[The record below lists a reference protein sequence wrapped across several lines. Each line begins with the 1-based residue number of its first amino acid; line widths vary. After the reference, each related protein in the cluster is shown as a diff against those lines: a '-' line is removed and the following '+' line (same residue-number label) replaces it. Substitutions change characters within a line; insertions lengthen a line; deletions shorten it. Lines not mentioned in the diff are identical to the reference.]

1 MGRAMGILLFFVL
14 GWALFFGSHFYS
26 AFRTRGAGDIR
37 KKATGPYMAVYSLVS
52 IAGLAMLIYGYGVL
66 RNAIP
71 VWDPPAWTR
80 HVAMTLMLPAMILLV
95 AAYAPAGHI
104 RKAVK
109 HPMLAA
115 VKAWAVAH
123 LAANG
128 DLFSI
133 ILFGSFLVFGVVDRI
148 AVKKRGDNGP
158 AGAPSV
164 AGDAIAVVVGIAVFG
179 VLLAWGHTWITGVPL
194 LSPG

>member
-1 MGRAMGILLFFVL
+1 MGSLFFFAA
-14 GWALFFGSHFYS
+14 GWALFFGSHFWS
-26 AFRTRGAGDIR
+26 AVRPRGDGDIR
-37 KKATGPYMAVYSLVS
+37 KKAPGPYMAVYSLVS
-52 IAGLAMLIYGYGVL
+52 IAGLAMLIYGYGFL
-66 RNAIP
+66 RNTIP

-95 AAYAPAGHI
+95 AAYAPAGRI

-133 ILFGSFLVFGVVDRI
+133 ILFGSFLVFGIVDRI
-148 AVKKRGDNGP
+148 AVKKRGDNG
-158 AGAPSV
+158 ASGAPS
-164 AGDAIAVVVGIAVFG
+164 AMGDVIAVVGGAAAFAG
-179 VLLAWGHTWITGVPL
+179 LLFWGHAVIAGVPL
-194 LSPG
+194 IQPG